1 MRNIFITG
9 LLLLCIC
16 ALQGQPSPGSNVRVE
31 NLTVQLSDDNSL
43 NVNMDLV
50 LSGNLKVGSN
60 QMVTFTP
67 IVRGSD
73 NQELLPAVYVYGRK
87 RLILSDRNDL
97 IPEDAER
104 VFRHT
109 NRQERVISYSASLP
123 AQSWMDGAELI
134 LEQDICGCGNRS
146 EDITYFALTGIDVPQ
161 PVVLPGILYRAPE
174 TEKVKRRVLKGQAY
188 IDFPINEIV
197 IYPDYMRNTI
207 ELAKIDSTLKGF
219 SPGDIQSIS
228 LHGFASPEGVYKH
241 NIYLAQGRTQALK
254 DYIIRKF
261 GIPGTIIAT
270 DYTPENWDGFIRLAE
285 SSQLPEK
292 ERILA
297 IARKDIDPDLK
308 EAELKRMPEA
318 FRYMTRN
325 WFPVLRH
332 TNYEIEY
339 ILPGYTAEEARS
351 MAGENP
357 SRLSVR
363 EMFDAAL
370 LSGKGSDEYYRLIE
384 AAVRTYP
391 DNADA
396 NLNAAAAAL
405 ERGDLE
411 AAERYMEK
419 ADLSTPEAKNNM
431 EYIKILKEKQ

>member
-9 LLLLCIC
+9 LLLLCIS
-16 ALQGQPSPGSNVRVE
+16 ALQGQPSPDSNVRVE
-31 NLTVQLSDDNSL
+31 NLTVQLSDDNIL

-50 LSGNLKVGSN
+50 LPHNLKVESN
-60 QMVTFTP
+60 RMVTFTP

-87 RLILSDRNDL
+87 RQILSDRNDL

-104 VFRHT
+104 VFRRI
-109 NRQERVISYSASLP
+109 NRQAQVISYSASLP
-123 AQSWMDGAELI
+123 AQSWMNEAELI

-146 EDITYFALTGIDVPQ
+146 EDITYIALADIDLPQ
-161 PVVLPGILYRAPE
+161 PRILPNILYRAPE
-174 TEKVKRRVLKGQAY
+174 PEGVKRRVVKGQAY
-188 IDFPINEIV
+188 IDFPVNQII

-207 ELAKIDSTLKGF
+207 ELAKIDSTLRGF
-219 SPGDIQSIS
+219 NPGDIQSIT
-228 LHGFASPEGVYKH
+228 LHGYASPEGAYKH

-261 GIPGTIIAT
+261 GIPGTIIET
-270 DYTPENWDGFIRLAE
+270 NYTPENWEGFIRLAE
-285 SSQLPEK
+285 SSQLQEK
-292 ERILA
+292 ARILE
-297 IARKDIDPDLK
+297 IARKDIDPDQK
-308 EAELKRMPEA
+308 ETELRNMPEA
-318 FRYMTRN
+318 FGHMTRN

-339 ILPGYTAEEARS
+339 VLPNYTAEEARS
-351 MAGENP
+351 MAKEDP
-357 SRLSVR
+357 SQLSLR

-370 LSGKGSDEYYRLIE
+370 LSGKGSDEYYQLIV
-384 AAVRTYP
+384 AALHAYP
-391 DNADA
+391 DNPDA

-405 ERGDLE
+405 ERGDLD

-431 EYIKILKEKQ
+431 EYINILKEKQ